1 MDFIQT
7 DTPVNPGNSGGPL
20 LNENNE
26 VVGITSAVLANSEDS
41 SLIIPINVAKNNLD
55 AMIRS
60 KTKIIH
66 KNVLGVLLVNGTDN
80 YKELNGGEN
89 ECAEGIV
96 IKKIIDGSPMFGL
109 VENGDLICSFNNGS
123 KTYKLDYYVKPK

>member
-1 MDFIQT
+1 MF
-7 DTPVNPGNSGGPL
+7 V
-20 LNENNE
+20 
-26 VVGITSAVLANSEDS
+26 
-41 SLIIPINVAKNNLD
+41 
-55 AMIRS
+55 
-60 KTKIIH
+60 
-66 KNVLGVLLVNGTDN
+66 VNGTDN

-123 KTYKLDYYVKPK
+123 KTYKLDYYGETKVDWETGKVPLDHLVKRCKPRQSVKMKIWSIKESKIKNISFKLKTFDEIYPVKRIFPHIDKIDYEIFGG